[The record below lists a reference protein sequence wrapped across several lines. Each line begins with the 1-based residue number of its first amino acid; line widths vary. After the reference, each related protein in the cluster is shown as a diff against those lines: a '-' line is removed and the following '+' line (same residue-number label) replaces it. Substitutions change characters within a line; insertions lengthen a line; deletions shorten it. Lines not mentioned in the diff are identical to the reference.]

1 MQLAMQFF
9 LIKIYFCSLQAIAS
23 CDAALRSDMCFENI
37 MYVDFDLLLQAQEEN
52 GLLITT
58 GLKRRRE
65 STTDVSADIPQ
76 WIN

>member
-1 MQLAMQFF
+1 VQLAMQFF

-37 MYVDFDLLLQAQEEN
+37 IYVDFDLFLQAKES